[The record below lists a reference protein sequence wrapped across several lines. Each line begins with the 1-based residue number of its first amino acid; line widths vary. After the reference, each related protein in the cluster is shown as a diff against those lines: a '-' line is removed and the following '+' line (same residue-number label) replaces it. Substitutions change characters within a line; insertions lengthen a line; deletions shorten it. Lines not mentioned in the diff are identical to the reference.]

1 LYYYFA
7 RDDKLIEYQHIVAQN
22 AIIMKKDIVKNKSN
36 VFDNREDISLLPTD
50 RQKLIVAAS
59 VHQQA
64 GIDNGEDERS
74 DL

>member
-50 RQKLIVAAS
+50 RQKPIVAG
-59 VHQQA
+59 VHQQT
-64 GIDNGEDERS
+64 GIDNSEDDRS

>member
-1 LYYYFA
+1 MYYYFA
-7 RDDKLIEYQHIVAQN
+7 RDDKLTEYQHILAQN

-50 RQKLIVAAS
+50 RQKPIVAAS
-59 VHQQA
+59 VHQQT
-64 GIDNGEDERS
+64 GIDNSEDERS

>member
-7 RDDKLIEYQHIVAQN
+7 RDDKLTEYQHIVAQN

-36 VFDNREDISLLPTD
+36 VFDNKDISLLPTD
-50 RQKLIVAAS
+50 RQELIVAAS